1 MSWQALV
8 RQYFVDYS
16 RTEGK
21 GYAPLYERLAP
32 LIAHDEQLLG
42 LLEAAPPMQR
52 RPVLMFAATHALIM
66 RHPDQAIAR
75 WYPSID
81 GPLARSPDEA
91 GLFPAFKSFCLAHAA
106 ELHQLFRERRTQ
118 TNEVGRSA
126 FLLPIFSAIGHRTGQ
141 PLYLLEV
148 GASAGLNLLFDRY
161 ACHYSS
167 GEVLGDRD
175 STVQIQCELRGT
187 IAPPLDR
194 PMPVIAGRIGLD
206 IAPIHAG
213 DPVESQ
219 WLRAC
224 VFADNTER
232 AGRLA
237 AALAL
242 ARASPPELVT
252 GDALEKLPG
261 LIAAAPRDAR
271 LCIFHTWVIT
281 YLPRERRTAFAEL
294 LRQASHQRTLTWVA
308 GENAQAIPGLDTRNM
323 PVDLND
329 SSASPTVLTVTDW
342 ASGVPAMSVVGRS
355 HPHGAW
361 LEWLDPAGA

>member
-8 RQYFVDYS
+8 RQYFVDFS

-32 LIAHDEQLLG
+32 LIAHDDPLLD

-66 RHPDQAIAR
+66 RHPAEAIAR

-81 GPLARSPDEA
+81 AGRARSPDEPA
-91 GLFPAFKSFCLAHAA
+91 LFPAFKSFCLAHAD
-106 ELHQLFRERRTQ
+106 ELQRLFRERRTQ

-126 FLLPIFSAIGHRTGQ
+126 FLLPIFSSIGHRTGQ

-167 GEVLGDRD
+167 GEVLGDPG
-175 STVQIQCELRGT
+175 SSVQIQCELRGS
-187 IAPPLDR
+187 IAAPLDR
-194 PMPVIAGRIGLD
+194 PMPAIAGRIGLD

-224 VFADNTER
+224 VFADNIER

-242 ARASPPELVT
+242 ARANPPELVA
-252 GDALEKLPG
+252 GDALEKLPE

-271 LCIFHTWVIT
+271 LCVFHTWVIT

-294 LRQASHQRTLTWVA
+294 LRQASRDRPLTWVA
-308 GENAQAIPGLDTRNM
+308 GENAQAIPGLDAHSVR
-323 PVDLND
+323 VDLND
-329 SSASPTVLTVTDW
+329 SSASPTVLTVTDC
-342 ASGVPAMSVVGRS
+342 ADGVPSMSVVGRS

-361 LEWLDPAGA
+361 LEWLAPAGA